1 MERRT
6 GFLARVVTYPAFAY
20 VMPFAA
26 YVILLGTGAVL
37 PMDYAASHALR
48 AGIAAIAL
56 VAFSRRAVDL
66 VPSRPLAS
74 TVVGAAVFAVW
85 IAPDLAWPE
94 LREHWPFRNALT
106 GEAVGSVPGV
116 LRADPAFL
124 LLRCAGTALLVPVIE
139 ELFWRGW
146 LLRYLSARDFQSIP
160 VGRWTPAAF
169 WITAVLFAAEHGPY
183 WDVGLLAGVAYNW
196 WAAKTGRLSD
206 CILAHAV
213 TNACLAAYVIGAG
226 RWEYWP

>member
-1 MERRT
+1 VERRT
-6 GFLARVVTYPAFAY
+6 GLVARVVAYPAFAY
-20 VMPFAA
+20 VAPLAA
-26 YVILLGTGAVL
+26 YLVVLAAGTLLPL
-37 PMDYAASHALR
+37 DYATSYALR
-48 AGIAAIAL
+48 VGVAAIVL

-66 VPSRPLAS
+66 IPSRPLAGA
-74 TVVGAAVFAVW
+74 VVGAAVFAVW
-85 IAPDLAWPE
+85 ILPDLAWPG
-94 LREHWPFRNALT
+94 LRGHWLFRNALT
-106 GEAVGSVPGV
+106 GEAVGSVPRA

-124 LLRCAGTALLVPVIE
+124 LLRSAGTALLVPVIE

-146 LLRYLSARDFQSIP
+146 LLRYLSAPDFQSIP

-169 WITAVLFAAEHGPY
+169 WITAVLFAAEHGSY
-183 WDVGLLAGVAYNW
+183 WEVGLLAGVAYNW
-196 WAAKTGRLSD
+196 WARKTGRLSD